1 MRKGQKV
8 AGVRKTVEASGR
20 ERMWRTMKMLKV
32 FTANDIAISASLPD
46 APVKLA
52 EALHYVNWLGRGGY
66 LVLVAPHSNA
76 RTGRRRTWRFV
87 RNTGP
92 KPPMVLR
99 TKALW
104 DPNLHQAT
112 YVPAPRGVA
121 A

>member
-8 AGVRKTVEASGR
+8 SGVRKTVEASGR
-20 ERMWRTMKMLKV
+20 ERMWRTAKMLRQ
-32 FTANDIAISASLPD
+32 FTANDLAIAASLPD

-52 EALHYVNWLGRGGY
+52 EAVHYTLWLAKGGY
-66 LVLVAPHSNA
+66 LVAALPPHKGGK
-76 RTGRRRTWRFV
+76 GRRTTWRFV

-104 DPNLHQAT
+104 DPNLHAAT
-112 YVPAPRGVA
+112 YVPAPKEA